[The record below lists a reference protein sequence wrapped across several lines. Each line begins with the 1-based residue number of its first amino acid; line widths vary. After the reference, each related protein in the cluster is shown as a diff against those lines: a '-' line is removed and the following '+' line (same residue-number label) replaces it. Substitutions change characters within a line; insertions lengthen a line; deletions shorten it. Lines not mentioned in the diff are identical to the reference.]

1 MVVNVVDATQQKID
15 YKQKSVFKNVFVRV
29 CVFFWCP
36 CVPRL
41 TYLLLNV
48 IDQARKKS
56 AGSGRRKWIVR
67 TQWIKK
73 KQKDKQKRKELW
85 LESSRPLPPPPG
97 RDKEKLHDTKTTE
110 NTGPRRRHDQRC
122 QKPGQRIPWRRMSH
136 WYQR

>member
-48 IDQARKKS
+48 IDQARKRVQ
-56 AGSGRRKWIVR
+56 ALEGENGSCEPSG
-67 TQWIKK
+67 
-73 KQKDKQKRKELW
+73 
-85 LESSRPLPPPPG
+85 
-97 RDKEKLHDTKTTE
+97 
-110 NTGPRRRHDQRC
+110 
-122 QKPGQRIPWRRMSH
+122 
-136 WYQR
+136 